1 MLKKISIAYH
11 DTAKLF
17 KDYLLGDEQRL
28 SAAEAYV
35 VSQINADGG
44 KYGSTWMT
52 KLREFITLANI
63 SPEQPKKS
71 SFLGFFSSMLQS
83 QSSIPGHPLA
93 PHELAFVARIIL
105 LQKDFSFQENAELPS
120 EHQQQFST

>member
-63 SPEQPKKS
+63 
-71 SFLGFFSSMLQS
+71 
-83 QSSIPGHPLA
+83 
-93 PHELAFVARIIL
+93 
-105 LQKDFSFQENAELPS
+105 
-120 EHQQQFST
+120 